1 MNKKIL
7 KKATTLFFAFFIAIS
22 PITAMAAPT
31 SNGALEGSNAAD
43 NETDVNNDLADFDI
57 IDKDKRGSI
66 TIHKYDF
73 TSADEDGVDFNYSE
87 TDHDSNGTASTL
99 TKDGKSVD
107 ITSNGKKNAE
117 AEEALKEYAL
127 KGVEFTYLKV
137 GEVKTLS
144 DVNEDGIN
152 GDIELIYGADT
163 ELMDILGLKAYDP
176 ATKGT
181 GLVAVTQVDGINYF
195 TSQQIN
201 DALKAA
207 LEVGTY
213 NGSYATSEE
222 IGQDTDNATGSRLDN
237 EKGITVKDA
246 LETYIT
252 KAGNAHAAG
261 TAMAETDANGL
272 TGAKDLD
279 LGLYLIV
286 ETKVPENVTA
296 TVNPWFVQLPMTDIE
311 GDKWFYDVECYPKNQ
326 TGHPTLDKMVRNAY
340 GTPGLN
346 HDSAGN
352 ASYTTGNPVDKGDTY
367 AAASEIVTNGD
378 TLDAQDYGAWLS
390 DPDKLGDYTYNTTVT
405 ASEGDILDYIL
416 VTKLPHITS
425 KATHLTQYEFLDTLT
440 DGLKYNNDMKIAIY
454 NNAEAAK
461 KNDTTEAINVWTMQ
475 GGKQYNFT
483 CGESK
488 GKTDG
493 STTIDITM
501 TEDGLREINTK
512 YYDGN
517 HYLVAYYTATVE
529 SDATTVLGDE
539 GNPND
544 VTLIWKRSS
553 EGYYNT
559 LEDRSIVYTY
569 GVDLTKTFSDNNTR
583 PEDFKAVQFVLYNE
597 TEDYYVNA
605 KQAVTDGLYYVT
617 GKCTAKKAATV
628 FSPSEAG
635 KMVINGLEADEY
647 KLTEIH
653 TAKGYSLG
661 QNQIDI
667 VISPSSR
674 PITPSS
680 VHHMTVADDHDIEHL
695 DTDQVLTLSDGT
707 SLTAKE
713 EGTTDKDNMVIGD
726 LTPAKATV
734 DGERAD
740 MCAYGGQLVGVDEI
754 QATKNA
760 AAAQA
765 SANAGVILSLM
776 NEKGFLL
783 PKTGGAGMYLLTI
796 VGVVGVVV
804 GVYFVTKD
812 KKKAC

>member
-279 LGLYLIV
+279 LI
-286 ETKVPENVTA
+286 
-296 TVNPWFVQLPMTDIE
+296 
-311 GDKWFYDVECYPKNQ
+311 
-326 TGHPTLDKMVRNAY
+326 
-340 GTPGLN
+340 
-346 HDSAGN
+346 
-352 ASYTTGNPVDKGDTY
+352 
-367 AAASEIVTNGD
+367 
-378 TLDAQDYGAWLS
+378 
-390 DPDKLGDYTYNTTVT
+390 
-405 ASEGDILDYIL
+405 IL
-416 VTKLPHITS
+416 
-425 KATHLTQYEFLDTLT
+425 
-440 DGLKYNNDMKIAIY
+440 
-454 NNAEAAK
+454 
-461 KNDTTEAINVWTMQ
+461 
-475 GGKQYNFT
+475 
-483 CGESK
+483 
-488 GKTDG
+488 
-493 STTIDITM
+493 
-501 TEDGLREINTK
+501 
-512 YYDGN
+512 
-517 HYLVAYYTATVE
+517 
-529 SDATTVLGDE
+529 
-539 GNPND
+539 
-544 VTLIWKRSS
+544 
-553 EGYYNT
+553 
-559 LEDRSIVYTY
+559 
-569 GVDLTKTFSDNNTR
+569 
-583 PEDFKAVQFVLYNE
+583 
-597 TEDYYVNA
+597 
-605 KQAVTDGLYYVT
+605 
-617 GKCTAKKAATV
+617 
-628 FSPSEAG
+628 
-635 KMVINGLEADEY
+635 
-647 KLTEIH
+647 
-653 TAKGYSLG
+653 
-661 QNQIDI
+661 
-667 VISPSSR
+667 
-674 PITPSS
+674 
-680 VHHMTVADDHDIEHL
+680 
-695 DTDQVLTLSDGT
+695 
-707 SLTAKE
+707 
-713 EGTTDKDNMVIGD
+713 
-726 LTPAKATV
+726 
-734 DGERAD
+734 
-740 MCAYGGQLVGVDEI
+740 
-754 QATKNA
+754 
-760 AAAQA
+760 
-765 SANAGVILSLM
+765 
-776 NEKGFLL
+776 
-783 PKTGGAGMYLLTI
+783 
-796 VGVVGVVV
+796 
-804 GVYFVTKD
+804 
-812 KKKAC
+812 